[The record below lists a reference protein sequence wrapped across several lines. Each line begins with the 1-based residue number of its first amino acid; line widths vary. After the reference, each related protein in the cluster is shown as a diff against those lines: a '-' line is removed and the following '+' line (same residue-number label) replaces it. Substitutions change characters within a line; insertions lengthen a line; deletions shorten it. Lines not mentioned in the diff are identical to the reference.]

1 MDEIKT
7 LLVDFFPQAKHF
19 GIVLIKAIVV
29 FCIGFYFSFFLRN
42 KTMKLL
48 SKKDEILAN
57 FVAQVTFILI
67 LIITTIIALS
77 TLGVQTTSIIT
88 VLGTVGIA
96 VALALKDYLSS
107 IAGGI
112 ILIILHPFKKGD
124 IIEISGLE
132 GKVEALNFFNTS
144 LRLHDGRLAVL
155 PNRSVA
161 NSNIINSNNTAC
173 RRIEWVCGV
182 GYGSDIELVHKTIKD
197 VIDAMEKIDKN
208 MPTFIGITDFGQ
220 SSLNFTIRV
229 WAKIEDGIFNVRS
242 ELIERIKNALDAN
255 RIEIPFNKLDISIN
269 KQDSSK

>member
-19 GIVLIKAIVV
+19 GIILIKAVV
-29 FCIGFYFSFFLRN
+29 VACVGFYFSFFLR
-42 KTMKLL
+42 KKVVKLL

-57 FVAQVTFILI
+57 FIAQVAFVLI
-67 LIITTIIALS
+67 LIITTIITLS

-88 VLGTVGIA
+88 VLGTAGIA
-96 VALALKDYLSS
+96 VALALKDSLSS

-112 ILIILHPFKKGD
+112 IVIVLRPFKKGD
-124 IIEISGLE
+124 TVELSGLN
-132 GKVEALNFFNTS
+132 GKVESVNLFNTS

-155 PNRSVA
+155 PNKNVA
-161 NSNIINSNNTAC
+161 NSNIINSNNTEC
-173 RRIEWVCGV
+173 RRIEWICGV
-182 GYGSDIELVHKTIKD
+182 GYGSDIERVHQIMKD
-197 VIDAMEKIDKN
+197 VIDGMEKIDKN
-208 MPTFIGITDFGQ
+208 MPTFVGITDFGA

-255 RIEIPFNKLDISIN
+255 HIEIPFNKLDISI
-269 KQDSSK
+269 KDSSKP

>member
-7 LLVDFFPQAKHF
+7 LLIDFLPLAKHF
-19 GIVLIKAIVV
+19 GIILIKAVV
-29 FCIGFYFSFFLRN
+29 IACVGFYLSFFLR
-42 KTMKLL
+42 KKIVKLL

-57 FVAQVTFILI
+57 FIAQVAFVLI
-67 LIITTIIALS
+67 LIITTIITLS

-88 VLGTVGIA
+88 VLGTAGIA
-96 VALALKDYLSS
+96 VALALKDSLSS

-112 ILIILHPFKKGD
+112 ILIVLRPFKKGD
-124 IIEISGLE
+124 TVELSGLN
-132 GKVEALNFFNTS
+132 GKVESVNLFNTS

-155 PNRSVA
+155 PNRNVA
-161 NSNIINSNNTAC
+161 NSNIINSNNTEC

-182 GYGSDIELVHKTIKD
+182 GYGSDIELVHKTIRD

-255 RIEIPFNKLDISIN
+255 HIEIPFNKLDISIKN
-269 KQDSSK
+269 QDSSQ